1 MFLGSVSGREIT
13 WFPAGQ
19 HLSAASLF
27 ISAPF
32 PPPSEVFRI
41 RESEWFGLEGT
52 LQSSSSRLRHG
63 QGLFY
68 TGFKCDTPATVTSE
82 YWTPNQVAL
91 ELFCYSLCSCYQ
103 QMATTHFY
111 SRQHFPQHRAHVS
124 LIISSRLQNEIIH
137 AALSFRKAAQDSWQL
152 GQINLW
158 CWKSD

>member
-27 ISAPF
+27 ISAPSSF
-32 PPPSEVFRI
+32 SPLLEIFRF
-41 RESEWFGLEGT
+41 RESMVWLGRDLT
-52 LQSSSSRLRHG
+52 IIQSQPVPW

-68 TGFKCDTPATVTSE
+68 TDFKCDTENPPATVTSE
-82 YWTPNQVAL
+82 YLTPNQAAL
-91 ELFCYSLCSCYQ
+91 ELFGFSLCSFYQ
-103 QMATTHFY
+103 QMATRHFY
-111 SRQHFPQHRAHVS
+111 SMQHFPQHRAHVS

-158 CWKSD
+158 C